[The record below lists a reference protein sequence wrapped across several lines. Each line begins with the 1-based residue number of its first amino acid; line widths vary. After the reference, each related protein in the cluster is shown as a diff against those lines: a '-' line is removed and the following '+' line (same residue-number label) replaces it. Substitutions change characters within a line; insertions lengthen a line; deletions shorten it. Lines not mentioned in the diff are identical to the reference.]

1 MKILILAQF
10 KNHFY
15 HDKLAILKQLFNF
28 KFFNYQFFLFRSRN
42 ENSMKYGHVNHEL
55 ACLVRVLKLFTWS
68 AVLLHMYS
76 KTCLI

>member
-15 HDKLAILKQLFNF
+15 DDKLVILKHLFNF
-28 KFFNYQFFLFRSRN
+28 KCFNYQYFLFRSRN

-55 ACLVRVLKLFTWS
+55 ACLEF
-68 AVLLHMYS
+68 
-76 KTCLI
+76 